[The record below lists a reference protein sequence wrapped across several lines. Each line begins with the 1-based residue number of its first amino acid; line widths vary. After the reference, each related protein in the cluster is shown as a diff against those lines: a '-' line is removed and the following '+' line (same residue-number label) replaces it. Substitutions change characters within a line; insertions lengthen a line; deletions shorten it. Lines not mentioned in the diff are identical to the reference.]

1 MGDAGTDSS
10 TFGGGLDFS
19 GNAALALQGTI
30 ATTNDDVLFG
40 TGGVTLVAASAVTT
54 AGGAITFEG
63 LLNGGQNLT
72 ITAGTGNVT
81 FTGAVGGTTRL
92 GTVTLVSSNDVN
104 AGNFSATN
112 TTFEANGSI
121 QSGAYN
127 VDNSLSFTADKNIG
141 AITVT
146 ANSALLKAKQNIS
159 GASIIAS
166 HVSVQGGNGIL
177 LTNTTA
183 GGFSGSSAFQGLT
196 LLEPFSNNGSYTVN
210 GVPFGPSREA
220 QSNLISQATAST
232 QSGGV
237 ELALLFESQTEA
249 VSELDQVFS
258 SSATQAP
265 YVFVVGENMPALFET
280 SNDLELK

>member
-1 MGDAGTDSS
+1 V
-10 TFGGGLDFS
+10 TFD
-19 GNAALALQGTI
+19 LALDG
-30 ATTNDDVLFG
+30 
-40 TGGVTLVAASAVTT
+40 TT
-54 AGGAITFEG
+54 AATE
-63 LLNGGQNLT
+63 NLT
-72 ITAGTGNVT
+72 ITAGAGNVT
-81 FTGAVGGTTRL
+81 FTGAVGTTTRL

-112 TTFEANGSI
+112 TTFEANGNI

-127 VDNSLSFTADKNIG
+127 VSNSLSFTANKDIG

-166 HVSVQGGNGIL
+166 NVSVQGGNGIL

-183 GGFSGSSAFQGLT
+183 GAFSGSSAFRDLT
-196 LLEPFSNNGSYTVN
+196 LLEPFFNNGSYTVN
-210 GVPFGPSREA
+210 GIPFGPSREA
-220 QSNLISQATAST
+220 LSNSISQPIAST

-237 ELALLFESQTEA
+237 ELAALFGSQTEA
-249 VSELDQVFS
+249 VTELDQVFA

-265 YVFVVGENMPALFET
+265 YVFVIGESMPALFEIST
-280 SNDLELK
+280 DLVLQ

>member
-1 MGDAGTDSS
+1 
-10 TFGGGLDFS
+10 
-19 GNAALALQGTI
+19 
-30 ATTNDDVLFG
+30 LFG
-40 TGGVTLVAASAVTT
+40 TGGVTLGAASAVAT

-112 TTFEANGSI
+112 ATFEANGNI

-127 VDNSLSFTADKNIG
+127 VANSLSFTANKNIG
-141 AITVT
+141 VITVT

-166 HVSVQGGNGIL
+166 NVSVQGGNGIL

-183 GGFSGSSAFQGLT
+183 GGFSGSSAFRGLT

-210 GVPFGPSREA
+210 AVPFGPSREA
-220 QSNLISQATAST
+220 QSNLISQAIAATP
-232 QSGGV
+232 SGGV
-237 ELALLFESQTEA
+237 ELAVLFESQTEA
-249 VSELDQVFS
+249 VTELDQVFS

-265 YVFVVGENMPALFET
+265 YVFVVGENIPALFET
-280 SNDLELK
+280 SNDLVQQ